1 MILDLARF
9 IDSERPLWD
18 EFEKM
23 LERFDADARA
33 PMTRFHKLEK
43 TLEHQGVRLAVVNPA
58 QLPVQLSRQYLD
70 IKQRQLL

>member
-1 MILDLARF
+1 VILDLARF

-33 PMTRFHKLEK
+33 PMTIEQIARFHYLY
-43 TLEHQGVRLAVVNPA
+43 QRSSSDLARIA
-58 QLPVQLSRQYLD
+58 TF
-70 IKQRQLL
+70 